1 MLTSLILAIS
11 LAQAQP
17 ITKQDVQRYLSRHKV
32 AAYACHTGSKKCND
46 ACRKANELQQAAQDL
61 ADCAARHDLTDD
73 CSAQA
78 RDARDAADAYEEA
91 VTGAEDDCEDD

>member
-1 MLTSLILAIS
+1 MLISLILAIS

-17 ITKQDVQRYLSRHKV
+17 ITKQDVQKYLPRHKP
-32 AAYACHTGSKKCND
+32 AAYTCHTGSKKCND

>member
-1 MLTSLILAIS
+1 MLAFLIFAVSLT
-11 LAQAQP
+11 QAQP
-17 ITKQDVQRYLSRHKV
+17 ATKQDVQKHLLHHKA